1 MAAALISIIGPP
13 ASGKTTLAHWLAEAL
28 PGRLILEDYAGN
40 PFLPG
45 SCQGREE
52 LALPAQLYFLFSRV
66 SQLNRE
72 SWPGQGAA
80 VSDYGFCQDAVYA
93 EARLRGEDMATYR
106 RLAEP
111 AATAVK
117 PPDVLVYLDADGKA
131 LLERIA
137 RRGREYEKVI
147 TLDFLAGMRQAYRGA
162 VVAAPCR
169 VLTVEAGTTDLLAE
183 DGRAGLLREI
193 REALP

>member
-13 ASGKTTLAHWLAEAL
+13 ASGKTTMAHWLAEAL

-45 SCQGREE
+45 SYHGRQE

-72 SWPGQGAA
+72 AWPGQGAA

-93 EARLRGEDMATYR
+93 EVKLRGEDMATYR
-106 RLAEP
+106 RLAES
-111 AATAVK
+111 AAAAVK
-117 PPDVLVYLDADGKA
+117 PPDLLVHLDMDEKA

-137 RRGREYEKVI
+137 RRGREYEKAI
-147 TLDFLAGMRQAYRGA
+147 TLDFLAGMRQAYRG
-162 VVAAPCR
+162 VVSSAPCR
-169 VLTVEAGTTDLLAE
+169 VLPVDAGKTDLLAE
-183 DGRAGLLREI
+183 DARAGLLREI
-193 REALP
+193 REALA